1 MWQRLCWRL
10 ENLGF
15 LFALA
20 ILDVLAIVSFTRLLS
35 SLPDSSYFP
44 NLKLETRN
52 LKLLLT
58 NHYPLTTNH

>member
-20 ILDVLAIVSFTRLLS
+20 ILDVLAIVSFT
-35 SLPDSSYFP
+35 LPSAYALGYYCFA
-44 NLKLETRN
+44 LRALLETLN
-52 LKLLLT
+52 LLR
-58 NHYPLTTNH
+58 